1 MKTVIIKIE
10 KDNTLKQVLDFVKK
24 LKLKVSVKDTDKE
37 SELEQDEWMS
47 FSKQNLAKAYG
58 DDEPEYD
65 LSMLKEPN
73 PEYKS
78 AK

>member
-1 MKTVIIKIE
+1 M
-10 KDNTLKQVLDFVKK
+10 
-24 LKLKVSVKDTDKE
+24 
-37 SELEQDEWMS
+37 EQDEWMG

-58 DDEPEYD
+58 TNEPEYD

>member
-37 SELEQDEWMS
+37 SELEQDEWMN

-58 DDEPEYD
+58 TDEPEYD

-73 PEYKS
+73 LEYKS